1 MQFAQAKAMCVVDDH
16 CVGSRDVDA
25 TFDDGG
31 RNQNVSFA
39 AHESSHDLL
48 EFAIAHLSVTNHN
61 SRSRRKS
68 PHIIGCRLN
77 VVHTIM
83 HPENLSFSSQF
94 AGNCTCE
101 SFLIPRNHFGHNRTP
116 IRGRRCQTGNIAQ
129 SQHCHVKRARNGR
142 RAECQHICSQTE
154 FKESLLV
161 LDTEALFFI
170 NDDKSKIV
178 KSNIGRKQSV
188 RSDHNINSASC
199 DTVENVTNF
208 TIGLESTDSFD
219 HEGIRTQ
226 TFAKS
231 SLVLFGENCRR
242 N

>member
-1 MQFAQAKAMCVVDDH
+1 MQFAQAKAMCIVDDH

-48 EFAIAHLSVTNHN
+48 EFAIGHLPVTNHN

-68 PHIIGCRLN
+68 SHIIGCRLN
-77 VVHTIM
+77 VMHSIV
-83 HPENLSFSSQF
+83 HPENLPFTSQF
-94 AGNCTCE
+94 ARNCTCE
-101 SFLIPRNHFGHNRTP
+101 SFLIPRNHFGHNRTS
-116 IRGRRCQTGNIAQ
+116 IRWRRCQTGNIAQ
-129 SQHCHVKRARNGR
+129 SQHCHMKRARNGR
-142 RAECQHICSQTE
+142 RTECQDICSQTE

-178 KSNIGRKQSV
+178 KSNIS
-188 RSDHNINSASC
+188 
-199 DTVENVTNF
+199 
-208 TIGLESTDSFD
+208 
-219 HEGIRTQ
+219 
-226 TFAKS
+226 
-231 SLVLFGENCRR
+231 
-242 N
+242 